1 MKAKGLT
8 FKVFRLFL
16 VVLILFFM
24 SCKSAKRVIDSDEVN
39 TRLSAKDIIKQHQ
52 NIEANFKTLQAKVR
66 IDITQ
71 NEKIQGAHFTFR
83 MEKDKVIWLSAP
95 LNVARMMITSE
106 LLRFYNKLDNEYF
119 DGNYKL
125 LSDFVGVDFDFF

>member
-24 SCKSAKRVIDSDEVN
+24 SCKSAKRVIDSDKVN

-52 NIEANFKTLQAKVR
+52 NIEATLKHCR
-66 IDITQ
+66 PKY
-71 NEKIQGAHFTFR
+71 E
-83 MEKDKVIWLSAP
+83 
-95 LNVARMMITSE
+95 
-106 LLRFYNKLDNEYF
+106 
-119 DGNYKL
+119 
-125 LSDFVGVDFDFF
+125 